1 MAVTKGLPGRVIGVF
16 ALAMINVAA
25 IASLRALPSMAE
37 YGLASAF
44 FYIIAAL
51 IFLIPTSLVAAEL
64 ATGWPKRGGI
74 FIWVKEALGQRWGF
88 VAIWLQW
95 IQNVVW
101 YPTALSFTAAT
112 LAYVVNPAL
121 ASNPIYTIGI
131 ILAVYWGA
139 TLANFRGMK
148 TSGKITSLGVVSG
161 TILPG
166 LLIIIFAALWFLSGN
181 TVQMD
186 ISWDGF
192 FPDMSSMRNIALA
205 AGVVLAFAGMEMSA
219 VHAQEVKNP
228 QKDYPKAIMIATA
241 IILVVMI
248 LGTLAVSMVVPQ
260 KDISLVAGVMQAFTD
275 YLDMYGLAWLIPV
288 VAVLIT
294 LGVIAQIVTWI
305 GGPSKGILTTAH
317 YGELPP
323 FFQKVNENGVQVN
336 ILFVQGCVV
345 TLLSLMFLLMPDVSS
360 SYWILSALTAQLYL
374 IMYVLMF
381 ASAIKLRYSAPNAE
395 RPYRIPGG
403 NIGMWIVAGIG
414 LLASL
419 FGIALGFYPP
429 SQLDTGSVVFYHAF
443 LVCGIFVLAGAPLLI
458 HHFRKPAWIR
468 EEEGPAVSAAK
479 RKPQAPKKKSKKK
492 RK

>member
-1 MAVTKGLPGRVIGVF
+1 MTVTKHLSGRVIGVF

-44 FYIIAAL
+44 FYIIAVF

-64 ATGWPKRGGI
+64 ATGWPKRGGV
-74 FIWVKEALGQRWGF
+74 FVWVREALGQRWGF
-88 VAIWLQW
+88 MAIWLQW

-112 LAYVVNPAL
+112 LAYVVNPEL
-121 ASNPIYTIGI
+121 AANPIYTVGI
-131 ILAVYWGA
+131 ILLVYWGA

-148 TSGKITSLGVVSG
+148 TSGKITSIGVVSG
-161 TILPG
+161 TIVPG
-166 LLIIIFAALWFLSGN
+166 LLIIIFAVLWFLGGDPI
-181 TVQMD
+181 QMD
-186 ISWDGF
+186 ISWDAF
-192 FPDMSSMRNIALA
+192 FPDMSSMQNIALA

-219 VHAQEVKNP
+219 VHAQEVKDP
-228 QKDYPKAIMIATA
+228 QRDYPKAILIATT

-260 KDISLVAGVMQAFTD
+260 KQISLVAGVMEAFTD
-275 YLDMYGLAWLIPV
+275 YLDMYNLAWLIPV

-294 LGVIAQIVTWI
+294 FGVIAQIVTWI

-323 FFQKVNENGVQVN
+323 FFQKVNKNGVQVN

-374 IMYVLMF
+374 IMYLLMF
-381 ASAIKLRYSAPNAE
+381 VSAIKLRYSAPNVE
-395 RPYRIPGG
+395 RPYKIPGG
-403 NIGMWIVAGIG
+403 NFGMWIVAGIG
-414 LLASL
+414 LLASV
-419 FGIALGFYPP
+419 FGIALGFFPP
-429 SQLDTGSVVFYHAF
+429 SQLDTGSVLFYHAF
-443 LVCGIFVLAGAPLLI
+443 LVCGIFILAGAPLLI
-458 HHFRKPAWIR
+458 HHFRKPGWVR
-468 EEEGPAVSAAK
+468 KEESPAVAA
-479 RKPQAPKKKSKKK
+479 APKKKPRRKK
-492 RK
+492 RR